1 MASFQKGWKLS
12 SYLMNGIV
20 ILTPQSREKNLA
32 IYLVFVREVPR
43 FARDDNPSQRIY
55 ETASTDIYWAR
66 KQTRCIKYLIHL
78 I

>member
-32 IYLVFVREVPR
+32 IYLVFVREFPR
-43 FARDDNPSQRIY
+43 SLGMTIPRSVFMRRPLL
-55 ETASTDIYWAR
+55 T
-66 KQTRCIKYLIHL
+66 LIGRL
-78 I
+78 IGS